1 MASPQL
7 IILLGMRQG
16 CPRSIFL
23 FSKNGILARTR
34 KEASKEVELSLF
46 ADDMLFHIENP
57 KDTTKKKGEG
67 VLTDGQV
74 VRNLPGNAGDTGS
87 IPNERTKIPHA
98 QLLMPTCSGACV
110 PQVESQCTRT
120 RALQDTVKI
129 LLTTTRP
136 DTAKYLL

>member
-1 MASPQL
+1 MLVYILYFFSYLFLLCASFKSKPNL
-7 IILLGMRQG
+7 K
-16 CPRSIFL
+16 SIQ
-23 FSKNGILARTR
+23 I
-34 KEASKEVELSLF
+34 EKEVELSLF

-98 QLLMPTCSGACV
+98 QLLTPTCSGACV